1 MGTSPINPIDLMV
14 QVIEEHSPESIW
26 QNSPLSGYR
35 QLGNT
40 NRGQI
45 GEDFIRRYLS
55 TADIPVSNGSRTAPT
70 DLIIAGQ
77 RFEVKTASLGV
88 NGTFQ
93 FNHVRLDRSYNYL
106 LCLGICP
113 DKIVFNAWRKGI
125 ISEGGAGTLVRM
137 AEGQSTTH
145 KLTKRLAD
153 MRPIEE
159 LVGWVRG
166 EVEGSSHN
174 RSKSD

>member
-1 MGTSPINPIDLMV
+1 MGTSAINPANIDPIDLMV
-14 QVIEEHSPESIW
+14 EVIEEHSPESIW
-26 QNSPLSGYR
+26 HGSRLEGYR

-55 TADIPVSNGSRTAPT
+55 EANIPVYNGSRTSPT
-70 DLIIAGQ
+70 DLLIAGQ
-77 RFEVKTASLGV
+77 RFEVKTASLGS

-93 FNHVRLDRSYNYL
+93 FNHVRLDRTYNYL

-113 DKIVFNAWRKGI
+113 DRIVFNAWRKGV
-125 ISEGGAGTLVRM
+125 ISEGGAGSLVRM

-145 KLTKRLAD
+145 KLTKRLVE

-159 LVGWVRG
+159 LIGWVQD
-166 EVEGSSHN
+166 EVAQ
-174 RSKSD
+174 D

>member
-1 MGTSPINPIDLMV
+1 MDAAAIDPIDLMV
-14 QVIEEHSPESIW
+14 QVIDEHSPESIW
-26 QNSPLSGYR
+26 QGSKLAGYR

-45 GEDFIRRYLS
+45 GEDFVRRYLD
-55 TADIPVSNGSRTAPT
+55 AAGVDVSHGSRTAPT
-70 DLIIAGQ
+70 DLVIEGQ
-77 RFEVKTASLGV
+77 RFEVKTASLGA

-93 FNHVRLDRSYNYL
+93 FNHVRLDRDYNYL

-113 DKIVFNAWRKGI
+113 DKIVFNAWRKGV
-125 ISEGGAGTLVRM
+125 ISEGGAGSLVRM

-145 KLTKRLAD
+145 KLTKRLAE

-159 LVGWVRG
+159 LVGWVRNETG
-166 EVEGSSHN
+166 
-174 RSKSD
+174 